1 MKPSQ
6 RLSKTLIFLC
16 LLIMQAQLWASVTL
30 GCRHEAG
37 SADSSEAA
45 CPFHMQSTPKPN
57 QGHPARL
64 LDCQKCVLHLAVGV
78 PALAAGAPALPPLL
92 GHPASPVQA
101 DHHFY
106 RFTPDSIHRPPIA

>member
-6 RLSKTLIFLC
+6 RLSKTLIFMC
-16 LLIMQAQLWASVTL
+16 LLIMQTQVWASATL
-30 GCRHEAG
+30 GCRHQAG
-37 SADSSEAA
+37 STDHSAAA
-45 CPFHMQSTPKPN
+45 CPLHTPSTHKAN

-92 GHPASPVQA
+92 GQSAPPVRA
-101 DHHFY
+101 ERHFY

>member
-6 RLSKTLIFLC
+6 RLSKTVIFVC

-30 GCRHEAG
+30 GCRHEVG
-37 SADSSEAA
+37 SADSSQAA
-45 CPFHMQSTPKPN
+45 CPFHTQSISKPS

-64 LDCQKCVLHLAVGV
+64 LDCQKCVLHLAVGA

-92 GHPASPVQA
+92 GRSAPPVLA
-101 DHHFY
+101 ERHFY
-106 RFTPDSIHRPPIA
+106 RFTPESIHRPPIA